1 MNKLPVFKKLLLF
14 FAFLS
19 LIATAFAQDTSAWN
33 EKSATKWVHSK
44 EWKNGLKL
52 KVHSSVN
59 NVVFAEQYHKNKAAW
74 DKAFAFLRD
83 SDLLT
88 LKPGKYV
95 IDGDNVYATI
105 TEAPS
110 KTFEQSAWES
120 HRKYIDLQYVIKGK
134 EKIGVSPITT
144 ATVIKPYDDA
154 RDAANYTA
162 EGVYYIAEP
171 GTFFLFFPGD
181 AHRPNIKVDGY
192 DVVKKL
198 VIKIK
203 VVE

>member
-1 MNKLPVFKKLLLF
+1 MNNLSICKKLLLVFVF
-14 FAFLS
+14 FGLAGSVL
-19 LIATAFAQDTSAWN
+19 AQDSTQWN
-33 EKSATKWVHSK
+33 EKSSVKWLHSK

-52 KVHSSVN
+52 KVHPSVN
-59 NVVFAEQYHKNKAAW
+59 KVVFAEQYHKNKSVW

-83 SDLLT
+83 SDLVN

-95 IDGDNVYATI
+95 IDGDNAYATI

-120 HRKYIDLQYVIKGK
+120 HRKYIDLQYVIKGE
-134 EKIGVSPITT
+134 EKIGVAPVTT
-144 ATVIKPYDDA
+144 ATVIKPYNEQTDG
-154 RDAANYTA
+154 ANYTA
-162 EGVYYIAEP
+162 DGQYYIAKP
-171 GTFFLFFPGD
+171 GMFFLFFPGD
-181 AHRPNIKVDGY
+181 AHRPNIKVDSY

>member
-1 MNKLPVFKKLLLF
+1 MSNLSIYKKLLLLVT
-14 FAFLS
+14 FLS
-19 LIATAFAQDTSAWN
+19 FTGAIFAQGTTAWT
-33 EKSATKWVHSK
+33 EKSAAKWLRSN

-52 KVHSSVN
+52 DVHPSVN
-59 NVVFAEQYHKNKAAW
+59 KVVFAEQYHKNKAVW

-83 SDLLT
+83 SDLVN

-95 IDGDNVYATI
+95 IDGDNAYATI

-120 HRKYIDLQYVIKGK
+120 HRKYIDLQYVIKGE
-134 EKIGVSPITT
+134 EKIGVAPVTT
-144 ATVIKPYDDA
+144 ATVIKPYDDSK
-154 RDAANYTA
+154 DAANYNT
-162 EGVYYIAEP
+162 EGQFYNATP

-198 VIKIK
+198 VIKIR

>member
-1 MNKLPVFKKLLLF
+1 MNNLPIYKKLLLF
-14 FAFLS
+14 FVFLS
-19 LIATAFAQDTSAWN
+19 LTAKVFSQDTTAWN
-33 EKSATKWVHSK
+33 EKNATKWVHSK

-59 NVVFAEQYHKNKAAW
+59 NVVFAQQYHKNKAVW
-74 DKAFAFLRD
+74 DKAFGFLRD

-88 LKPGKYV
+88 LKPGKYI

-134 EKIGVSPITT
+134 EKIGVAPIGT
-144 ATVIKPYDDA
+144 ATVTKPYNEKTDG
-154 RDAANYTA
+154 ANYTA

>member
-1 MNKLPVFKKLLLF
+1 MNNLSIYKKLFLF
-14 FAFLS
+14 FAFLG
-19 LIATAFAQDTSAWN
+19 LTATAFAQDTTVWN

-52 KVHSSVN
+52 KVHLSVN
-59 NVVFAEQYHKNKAAW
+59 SIVFAEQYHKNKAVW
-74 DKAFAFLRD
+74 DKAFVFLRD

-134 EKIGVSPITT
+134 EKIGVAPIGS
-144 ATVIKPYDDA
+144 ATVIKPYDDT
-154 RDAANYTA
+154 RDATNYTA

-171 GTFFLFFPGD
+171 DTFFLFFPGD